1 MFPLAPSMNVQKE
14 YLQGMVSVSRVL
26 MTLITNQ
33 TDQFTTLI
41 QRRVIRHTVLWED
54 VSLVMISTD
63 TDV

>member
-26 MTLITNQ
+26 MTLITKQ